1 MTRRKEE
8 NGPEKVFK
16 DIWPKSPTL
25 GEIFQVKD
33 SRKPANYKYI
43 NKVKMA
49 YRQITAKLTKNKN
62 ERKS

>member
-25 GEIFQVKD
+25 GDIFQVKD
-33 SRKPANYKYI
+33 SRKPANSK
-43 NKVKMA
+43 
-49 YRQITAKLTKNKN
+49 
-62 ERKS
+62 